1 MTGRHR
7 PDPKGRAGTP
17 TTSAAAHI
25 DARHARPIPERVA
38 GRRAPPRP
46 KPGRGSRR
54 RILFASLGALA
65 VAATALV
72 AVTTWPRDSGR
83 AKASGDCIGAETLR
97 VIAAPAIAPS
107 IKSIVARW
115 EATHPAVNGIC
126 VPVIVTAMDS
136 MQAEQSLITQTSA
149 TVWIPD
155 STVWS
160 SRLAT
165 DAPSLTGQL
174 VVGHSVATSPLVVAV
189 APPRAAAVT
198 ADAKKGLAAA
208 LSGKTPAELP
218 SPTSTTEGALALLG
232 LQAQLGKSAA
242 AQNSMG
248 SLFLH
253 LAQRVLPNA
262 AAGFADLKEFPT
274 TAPAFVASE
283 QAVLQ
288 ANKGAPKPVA
298 TAVYPNGANAAL
310 DFPIVQINPSR
321 VRIFA
326 EALQAFTRQLTSPAG
341 VRTFNAAGIRNGA
354 AAPLQGSFAAAGGGV
369 ARVTLTPPTN
379 PPTVTS
385 VLQHWVAAGE
395 PNQFLAVID
404 VSGSMGDD
412 SGNGRSKIE
421 VASEAGVGAVA
432 LMPGS
437 WSFGLWSFSEKPAP
451 AHDWTQLVPLGTVT
465 SNRAAILSAVR
476 GLPSHVGGN
485 TGLYSTALA
494 AFRAVTAHYAANK
507 VNSVLLM
514 TDGANVDPTN
524 NSLSTLIS
532 TLKGSYNPHRPV
544 HITTIAFGKDA
555 DVGALKKISAATGG
569 HSYIARKPQDI
580 NTIFAEVALQSA

>member
-1 MTGRHR
+1 MSGRHR
-7 PDPKGRAGTP
+7 PDPRGRTGTP
-17 TTSAAAHI
+17 TTPATSHI
-25 DARHARPIPERVA
+25 DARHARPVPERDAARRTPSAA
-38 GRRAPPRP
+38 G
-46 KPGRGSRR
+46 GRLGSRR
-54 RILFASLGALA
+54 RIILTALGAIAA
-65 VAATALV
+65 VTTVLV

-83 AKASGDCIGAETLR
+83 AKGSGDCVGAETLR

-115 EATHPAVNGIC
+115 EATHPSVSGIC

-136 MQAEQSLITQTSA
+136 MQAEQGLFTQTSA

-160 SRLAT
+160 SRLAN
-165 DAPSLTGQL
+165 DAPSLAGQL
-174 VVGHSVATSPLVVAV
+174 VVENSVATSPLVVAV

-198 ADAKKGLAAA
+198 AAAKHGLAAA

-232 LQAQLGKSAA
+232 MQAQVGGSAA
-242 AQNSMG
+242 AQNALG
-248 SLFLH
+248 SAFLH

-274 TAPAFVASE
+274 TAPAFVATE

-288 ANKGAPKPVA
+288 ANKGATTPII

-310 DFPIVQINPSR
+310 NFPIVQINPSR
-321 VRIFA
+321 VRIFN
-326 EALQAFTRQLTSPAG
+326 EALQAFTRQLTGPAG
-341 VRTFNAAGIRNGA
+341 VRTLNAAGLRNAA
-354 AAPLQGSFAAAGGGV
+354 AAPLHGSFAAGGRTQV
-369 ARVTLTPPTN
+369 KLAPRATPPM
-379 PPTVTS
+379 VTG
-385 VLQHWVAAGE
+385 VLRRWVAAGAV
-395 PNQFLAVID
+395 NQFLAVID
-404 VSGSMGDD
+404 VSGSMGDN

-421 VASEAGVGAVA
+421 VASEAGLAAIA
-432 LMPGS
+432 LMPGN
-437 WSFGLWSFSEKPAP
+437 WSFGLWSFSEQPAP
-451 AHDWTQLVPLGTVT
+451 AHDWTQLVPLGTVDA
-465 SNRAAILSAVR
+465 NRGAILNAVR
-476 GLPSHVGGN
+476 KLPAHVGGN

-494 AFRAVTAHYAANK
+494 AFGSLTEHYAPKK
-507 VNSVLLM
+507 VNTVLLM

-524 NSLSTLIS
+524 NSLSALIS
-532 TLKGSYNPHRPV
+532 TLKTAYNPRRPV

-555 DVGALKKISAATGG
+555 DVQALKQISAATGG
-569 HSYIARKPQDI
+569 HSYVARKPQDI